1 MPTCQRC
8 IAEVAEVTDNE
19 HQLRSSTQQIKTL
32 KKYFEAAHR
41 LLFCTSRNVSQRY
54 TKGER
59 KMSNQVYGYIT
70 DKIMEELEHGCVPWH
85 KPWKSPDGVRVPMN
99 YASKKPYRGVNTF
112 LLAVSRFKAGYDSNY
127 WLTFKQIQALGG
139 NVKGQHSEMVVFW
152 RLLEKPAENPTA
164 ENETDYIPM
173 LRYYRVFNL
182 DQVTGIKKPVAA
194 DNLPTFQPI
203 DEAEEV
209 ATKYQEQIEVIHGG
223 SRAYYQPSNDWIR
236 MPEKETFDGPEEYYS
251 TLFHEFTHSTG
262 HKTRLNRPGI
272 TETHYFGDEI
282 YSKEELIAE
291 MGAAM
296 LSGVVG
302 IENKTIKNSASYIQC
317 WLDQLKTDK
326 KLVVHAAAAAQK
338 AADFI
343 LGKAARSD
351 EAD

>member
-1 MPTCQRC
+1 
-8 IAEVAEVTDNE
+8 
-19 HQLRSSTQQIKTL
+19 
-32 KKYFEAAHR
+32 
-41 LLFCTSRNVSQRY
+41 
-54 TKGER
+54 
-59 KMSNQVYGYIT
+59 MSNQVYGYIT
-70 DKIMEELEHGCVPWH
+70 DKIMEELERGCVPWH

-112 LLAVSRFKAGYDSNY
+112 LLAVARFKAGYDSNY
-127 WLTFKQIQALGG
+127 WLTYKQIQTLGG

-152 RLLEKPAENPTA
+152 KLLEKPAENPTA
-164 ENETDYIPM
+164 ERENDYIPM

-182 DQVTGIKKPVAA
+182 DQVTGIKKPSLENQPA
-194 DNLPTFQPI
+194 FQPI
-203 DEAEEV
+203 KEAEEV
-209 ATKYQEQIEVIHGG
+209 ATKYQEQIEVLHGG

-236 MPEKETFDGPEEYYS
+236 MPEKETFDGPQEYYS

-272 TETHYFGDEI
+272 TEAHYFGDEV
-282 YSKEELIAE
+282 YNKEELIAE

-302 IENKTIKNSASYIQC
+302 IENRTIKNSASYIQS
-317 WLDQLKTDK
+317 WLGKLKEDK

-343 LGKAARSD
+343 LGNSGTRD
-351 EAD
+351 GDGD